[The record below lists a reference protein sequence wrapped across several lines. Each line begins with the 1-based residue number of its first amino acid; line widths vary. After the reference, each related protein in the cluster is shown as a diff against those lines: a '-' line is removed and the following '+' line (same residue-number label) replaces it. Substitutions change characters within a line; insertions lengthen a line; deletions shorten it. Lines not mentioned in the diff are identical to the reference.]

1 MVEKTS
7 EKFLGKTTKFL
18 GFKREKNGFFF
29 HALPPLEIFLTIP
42 RSEHSEGR
50 GEKNFRH
57 FLGKKA
63 VKTISI
69 PTVFSSF

>member
-7 EKFLGKTTKFL
+7 DKFLGKTTKFL
-18 GFKREKNGFFF
+18 GFKREKNVVFF

-42 RSEHSEGR
+42 RPERSEGR

-63 VKTISI
+63 VKTI
-69 PTVFSSF
+69 

>member
-18 GFKREKNGFFF
+18 GFKREKKCFFF

-42 RSEHSEGR
+42 RPERSEGR

-57 FLGKKA
+57 FWGKKA

>member
-18 GFKREKNGFFF
+18 GFKREKKVFF
-29 HALPPLEIFLTIP
+29 HSLPPLEIFLTIP
-42 RSEHSEGR
+42 RPERSEGQ

-57 FLGKKA
+57 FWGKKA
-63 VKTISI
+63 VKTI
-69 PTVFSSF
+69 

>member
-18 GFKREKNGFFF
+18 GFKREKNGVFF

-42 RSEHSEGR
+42 RPERSEGQ

-57 FLGKKA
+57 FWGKKA
-63 VKTISI
+63 VKTI
-69 PTVFSSF
+69 